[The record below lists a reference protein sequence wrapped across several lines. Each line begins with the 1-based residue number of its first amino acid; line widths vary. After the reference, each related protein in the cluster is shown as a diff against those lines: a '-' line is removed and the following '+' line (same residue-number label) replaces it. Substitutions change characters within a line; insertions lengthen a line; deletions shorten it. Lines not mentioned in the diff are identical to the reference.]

1 MTNQSVI
8 LKEKENQMFVSMK
21 IMDMYKNI
29 TENYDISRTSK
40 DIFES
45 ISCFIFQNNTLKF
58 QEEHITMVII

>member
-8 LKEKENQMFVSMK
+8 LKEKENQIFVSMK

>member
-8 LKEKENQMFVSMK
+8 LKEKEDQMFVSMK
-21 IMDMYKNI
+21 IMGMYKNI

-40 DIFES
+40 DTFES

-58 QEEHITMVII
+58 QEEHITMVMI